1 MTRYRAIEPSTIS
14 NRTGLDTGSGD
25 GVAAGVAATAG
36 GRVELVGA
44 TTDVAVGE
52 RGLLVG
58 GTTDIA
64 VGGTSVFEK
73 VAVGSDPGNVAG

>member
-14 NRTGLDTGSGD
+14 NRTGLDFGSGD
-25 GVAAGVAATAG
+25 GVAAGVAATVG

-44 TTDVAVGE
+44 TTDV
-52 RGLLVG
+52 
-58 GTTDIA
+58 A